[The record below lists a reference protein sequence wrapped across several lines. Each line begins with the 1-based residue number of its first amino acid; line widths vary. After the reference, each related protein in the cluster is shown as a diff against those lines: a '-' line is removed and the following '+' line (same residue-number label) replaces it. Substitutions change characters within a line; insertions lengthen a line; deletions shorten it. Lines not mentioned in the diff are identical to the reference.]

1 MNKYLL
7 MGFIGGVTFLAANV
21 AAKEVSL
28 DTGETY
34 RQGNLTVTCA
44 NR

>member
-1 MNKYLL
+1 MNKHLLVYL
-7 MGFIGGVTFLAANV
+7 IGWVTFLAGNV

-28 DTGETY
+28 DIGERY